1 MPPEVFRLEPFQF
14 LRLLSFLLCQP
25 QRKCLPSLPKRQG
38 EARRLYHSMLEL
50 HLQGA
55 EYDFGCEF
63 ACLET
68 SGEHHLRWRLKGL
81 HKQI

>member
-1 MPPEVFRLEPFQF
+1 MPLEVFRLEPFQF
-14 LRLLSFLLCQP
+14 LHLLFFELYQL
-25 QRKCLPSLPKRQG
+25 QRKYPPFLPKRRA

-55 EYDFGCEF
+55 GCASECEF

-68 SGEHHLRWRLKGL
+68 FGGHHLR
-81 HKQI
+81 